1 MAEAQNKINYIRFPI
16 SFIRDMLVDKEAG
29 IKKMI
34 LYGYS
39 LVADK
44 SDIDELN
51 AYKQVV
57 YCFFRYL
64 KNPDDWDDGNYFK
77 NELNDYKSRLPKYIK
92 EKITEFVECG
102 DFDFYKYYDFDHE
115 GWSSRAEQEL
125 SEPAS
130 DLMEC
135 GKTDQKFHQMV
146 LDFHRVRQTADL
158 FSIKINDYNTMLEEY
173 RKYCGRDTMKTRM
186 VSVKLSQ
193 LLEYLFQ
200 RKTEAQLMVFAAY
213 MGVKAIIGKEP
224 FKQTTK
230 SYIIA
235 NMFGCMNEVELQT
248 MLVKPGNETLL
259 ELHKKYTTRKMF
271 DNITTGLKESNFIPE
286 WYPCGKAGTFVSCKL
301 NHKQFV
307 REVAKALDNRGKEH
321 NTTRLS
327 AKDYRRATR
336 FEIEEVRNNAS
347 G

>member
-44 SDIDELN
+44 SEIDEWNAYQQVMYCFYRYSASGDEEPDANRNSLPNCICSEMTNYVNNGLLDIDDSH
-51 AYKQVV
+51 
-57 YCFFRYL
+57 F
-64 KNPDDWDDGNYFK
+64 G
-77 NELNDYKSRLPKYIK
+77 
-92 EKITEFVECG
+92 
-102 DFDFYKYYDFDHE
+102 FDVTGESNIDHE
-115 GWSSRAEQEL
+115 TKQLIEL
-125 SEPAS
+125 
-130 DLMEC
+130 
-135 GKTDQKFHQMV
+135 GKDNPKFHNMV
-146 LDFHRVRQTADL
+146 MDFHRVRQTADL

-173 RKYCGRDTMKTRM
+173 RKYCGRDAMKTRM

>member
-44 SDIDELN
+44 SEIDEWSAYHQVMYCFYRYRARGDEEPDANRNSLPYYIWNEMTNYVNNELLDIDDSH
-51 AYKQVV
+51 
-57 YCFFRYL
+57 F
-64 KNPDDWDDGNYFK
+64 G
-77 NELNDYKSRLPKYIK
+77 
-92 EKITEFVECG
+92 
-102 DFDFYKYYDFDHE
+102 FDVTGESNIDHE
-115 GWSSRAEQEL
+115 TKQLIEL
-125 SEPAS
+125 
-130 DLMEC
+130 
-135 GKTDQKFHQMV
+135 GKDNPKFHNMV
-146 LDFHRVRQTADL
+146 MDFHRVRQTADL

-173 RKYCGRDTMKTRM
+173 RKYCGRDAMKTRM